1 MLTPV
6 HKPSVRV
13 TEIGEYIHYQ
23 SCDRRFKLEHNNRK
37 LARELPFAERLFNSL
52 DPVLQ
57 EAGRLRENEW
67 ETSLKNNGLIDLTLY
82 SQKSADE
89 KKTPW
94 TTFVAQLQG
103 ISSRPRAY
111 GREISVEADEGAFQI
126 KGQIDFVLILWE
138 ADRPKLRI
146 VECKASRRDRTY
158 HRVQVALYRMLVR
171 QLIQVSPVAIGGV
184 ELRPEDIECVVARID
199 ESTNKSQLIL
209 DLKPFKLDTEEADIN
224 RLLASEGALD
234 RVVQADLAD
243 LDYQIDP
250 KCDGCVFNI
259 HCLSESARLRR
270 LELIGLDPSAVR
282 VLRAAGIDKID
293 DLAELDLTGQQAVQV
308 RQDPSFSDNLKL
320 IQLKA
325 KTRRR
330 TLPGGN
336 INPDSFEVEPLPDAG
351 QGQLPEHIINGERLI
366 RVYLSVDYDYVEN
379 RIGALAAHVT
389 KSEGQLHTSFTQI
402 NGHWQPDP
410 TVKERWEV
418 DRDRNNRPVYEERS
432 LKSKEVI
439 EFQTSPWTGEYR
451 EDTGA
456 EKQLIQ
462 AFLKKLVEVIDEVA
476 EAETAPIHFYVWSR
490 SEMDQ
495 LLEGCSRVSSQLL
508 ANLRELLGCRESLEQ
523 LIYSCLHDEVDRHFA
538 LGWTGRGL
546 AVVTSLSWF
555 GRRYHWRRRVSGAE
569 VDLEQAFT
577 QDIFDFKT
585 DLDLDAQGQWAERD
599 SEQVSRHKFEIRS
612 RFYDSLTAPYWRA
625 YWRKLPAPKDPNLS
639 PAVAKAIERYNSA
652 RKPNYLN
659 HYFRA
664 RVHALRWV
672 EESIRFKNPEIVKPS
687 LVIADLLEFTLGVD
701 NAAQAGIDY
710 LRLDQHVKVTN
721 WIATHLVPPVYR
733 VPLGRTIPISDVVS
747 HGNNRLTATIN
758 LDGYGINYKVFEA
771 NCTIE
776 KGNFVRLSRCS
787 DDPHRGQTFGQL
799 LRGGS
804 TCVVDNIDWE
814 TRLIELSV
822 RQTNKLD
829 RYQLPGQFYNQEE
842 DIFSYATLDES
853 PSDFVAGKVDD
864 RLISRLGNHVCQW
877 FDPERPQIPLQQAL
891 AAQQLEQ
898 YQNLLESLTLP
909 NGQKLA
915 TDQVAAAVSG
925 LTARIQLLQ
934 GPPGTGKTQTTA
946 IATFLRI
953 LARCSIGDIVLIAA
967 PTHTAVNN
975 LLLRLDSLLPILQQQ
990 ADRSG
995 LTLPQIKLSRVD
1007 PKEDE
1012 SFFEKNVECFRSK
1025 GDATRV
1031 NQMRSNAV
1039 LVIGGT
1045 TSALL
1050 KLSLKI
1056 KAIQVPILIVDEA
1069 SMMVF
1074 PHFLSLATLVK
1085 IDGEIMLA
1093 GDHRQ
1098 LSPIVAHNW
1107 EHEDRPPIQLYKPYV
1122 SAYEAVKNIK
1132 ITAVAD
1138 SAIMSSSLSFTFRL
1152 PPLIC
1157 GLISRI
1163 YRMDNIELKGRSL
1176 DSNSLLQEELGG
1188 LLLVLHAE
1196 RQSKRSNLLEVRIIE
1211 KIIEAAKSKR
1221 AIENK
1226 SVAIV
1231 TPHRAQRTL
1240 LKNYLNDSRDLIDV
1254 IDTVESLQG
1263 DERPYIIVSATA
1275 SDPSAISKNVEF
1287 ILDLNRSNVAFS
1299 RAQKQL
1305 IVVCSKTLLD
1315 HIPAELEHYEET
1327 MLWKSLRSVCSE
1339 LIGKEMVDG
1348 HQVEVFMPP
1357 PDILEKLSRN

>member
-6 HKPSVRV
+6 TKPSVRV

-23 SCDRRFKLEHNNRK
+23 SCDRRFKLEHNNRQ

-67 ETSLKNNGLIDLTLY
+67 ETSLQKNGLIDLTLY
-82 SQKSADE
+82 SQKSAEE

-94 TTFVAQLQG
+94 TTFVAQLQS
-103 ISSRPRAY
+103 ISSGQRAY
-111 GREISVEADEGAFQI
+111 GREISIQGDEGAFQI

-171 QLIQVSPVAIGGV
+171 QLIQVSPVAICGV

-209 DLKPFKLDTEEADIN
+209 DLEPFKLDTEEADIN
-224 RLLASEGALD
+224 RLLASEGSLN
-234 RVVQADLAD
+234 RIVQADLAD

-282 VLRAAGIDKID
+282 VLRGAGIDKID
-293 DLAELDLTGQQAVQV
+293 DLAELDLHGQQAVQV
-308 RQDPSFSDNLKL
+308 RQDPSFSDNLEL

-336 INPDSFEVEPLPDAG
+336 INPDSYEVESLTYVG

-389 KSEGQLHTSFTQI
+389 KSEGQLHTSFTQV

-418 DRDRNNRPVYEERS
+418 GRDQNNRPVYEESS
-432 LKSKEVI
+432 LQSKEVI

-462 AFLKKLVEVIDEVA
+462 GFLIKLVEVIHEVA

-490 SEMDQ
+490 SEMTQ

-508 ANLRELLGCRESLEQ
+508 GNLRELLGCRESLEQ
-523 LIYSCLHDEVDRHFA
+523 LIYSCLHDEVDRRFA

-585 DLDLDAQGQWAERD
+585 DLDLDAQGQWAAKP
-599 SEQVSRHKFEIRS
+599 SEQVSKHKFEIRS

-625 YWRKLPAPKDPNLS
+625 YWRKLPDPKDPNLS

-652 RKPNYLN
+652 RKPNYLKD
-659 HYFRA
+659 YFRA

-672 EESIRFKNPEIVKPS
+672 EESIRSKNPEIVKPS

-747 HGNNRLTATIN
+747 QGNNRLTATIN
-758 LDGYGINYKVFEA
+758 LDGYGMKYEVFET

-776 KGNFVRLSRCS
+776 KGNFVRLSPCS

-814 TRLIELSV
+814 TRQIELSV
-822 RQTNKLD
+822 IQTNKPD
-829 RYQLPGQFYNQEE
+829 RYQLPGQFYNQEK
-842 DIFSYATLDES
+842 DVFSYATLDES
-853 PSDFVAGKVDD
+853 PSDFVAGKVDN
-864 RLISRLGNHVCQW
+864 RLISRFGNHVCQW
-877 FDPERPQIPLQQAL
+877 FDPERPQIPPQQAL
-891 AAQQLEQ
+891 AAQKLEQ

-915 TDQVAAAVSG
+915 TDQVAAAVGG

-995 LTLPQIKLSRVD
+995 LTVPPIKLSRVD
-1007 PKEDE
+1007 PKEGE
-1012 SFFEKNVECFRSK
+1012 VFLEKNVECFPSK
-1025 GDATRV
+1025 PCTAKLKK
-1031 NQMRSNAV
+1031 MRSNAV

-1050 KLSLKI
+1050 KLSLEI
-1056 KAIQVPILIVDEA
+1056 QAIQVPILIVDEA

-1085 IDGEIMLA
+1085 SDGEIMLA

-1107 EHEDRPPIQLYKPYV
+1107 EQEDCPPIQLYKPYV
-1122 SAYEAVKNIK
+1122 SAYDAVKNIK
-1132 ITAVAD
+1132 ITGVSD
-1138 SAIMSSSLSFTFRL
+1138 SAILSSALSFTFRL

-1157 GLISRI
+1157 NLISRI
-1163 YRMDNIELKGRSL
+1163 YRLDNIELKGRLS
-1176 DSNSLLQEELGG
+1176 DSNSLLQEESRG
-1188 LLLVLHAE
+1188 LILVLHSE
-1196 RQSKRSNLLEVRIIE
+1196 RQSKRSNMLEVRIIE
-1211 KIIEAAKSKR
+1211 KIIAAAKTKR
-1221 AIENK
+1221 AIENE

-1240 LKNYLNDSRDLIDV
+1240 LKSYLNDSGDLIDI

-1327 MLWKSLRSVCSE
+1327 MLWKSLRAVCSQ
-1339 LIGKEMVDG
+1339 LIGTEIVDG
-1348 HQVEVFMPP
+1348 HQVQVFMPP
-1357 PDILEKLSRN
+1357 PDILENLSLT

>member
-6 HKPSVRV
+6 SKPSVRV

-23 SCDRRFKLEHNNRK
+23 SCDRRFKLEHNNRQ

-67 ETSLKNNGLIDLTLY
+67 ETSLQKNGLIDLSLY

-103 ISSRPRAY
+103 ISSGQKAY
-111 GREISVEADEGAFQI
+111 GREISLEADEGAFQI

-184 ELRPEDIECVVARID
+184 ELRPEDIDCVVARID

-224 RLLASEGALD
+224 RLLASEGALN

-293 DLAELDLTGQQAVQV
+293 DLAELDLDGQQAVQV
-308 RQDPSFSDNLKL
+308 WHDPSFSDNLEL

-330 TLPGGN
+330 TLPDGN
-336 INPDSFEVEPLPDAG
+336 IKPDSYEVTPLPYAG

-389 KSEGQLHTSFTQI
+389 KSERQLHTSFTQV

-418 DRDRNNRPVYEERS
+418 GRDQNNRPVYEERS
-432 LKSKEVI
+432 LQSKEVI

-462 AFLKKLVEVIDEVA
+462 GFLMKLVEAIDEVA
-476 EAETAPIHFYVWSR
+476 ETATAPIHFYVWSR

-508 ANLRELLGCRESLEQ
+508 ANLRELLGCRQSLEQ
-523 LIYSCLHDEVDRHFA
+523 LIYSCLHDEVDRRFA

-585 DLDLDAQGQWAERD
+585 DLGLDAQGQWADRD
-599 SEQVSRHKFEIRS
+599 SEQVRRHKFEIRS

-625 YWRKLPAPKDPNLS
+625 YWRKLPDPKDPNLS

-652 RKPNYLN
+652 QKPNYLN

-672 EESIRFKNPEIVKPS
+672 EESISSKNRDIVKPS
-687 LVIADLLEFTLGVD
+687 LVIAELLEFTLGVD

-747 HGNNRLTATIN
+747 HGNNSLTATIN

-814 TRLIELSV
+814 TRQIELSV

-842 DIFSYATLDES
+842 NIFSYATLDES

-864 RLISRLGNHVCQW
+864 RLISCLGNHVCQW
-877 FDPERPQIPLQQAL
+877 FDPERPQIPPQQAL
-891 AAQQLEQ
+891 AAQELEQ
-898 YQNLLESLTLP
+898 YQNLLQSLTLP

-967 PTHTAVNN
+967 PTHRAVDN
-975 LLLRLDSLLPILQQQ
+975 LLLRLDRLLPILQQQ
-990 ADRSG
+990 AEQLG
-995 LTLPQIKLSRVD
+995 LTVPPIKLSRVD
-1007 PKEDE
+1007 RKERE
-1012 SFFEKNVECFRSK
+1012 SFIDTNVECFSSKPCAAQLKKMRSK
-1025 GDATRV
+1025 
-1031 NQMRSNAV
+1031 AV
-1039 LVIGGT
+1039 LVIGGLT
-1045 TSALL
+1045 NALL
-1050 KLSLKI
+1050 KLSLEI
-1056 KAIQVPILIVDEA
+1056 KGIQVPILIVDEA

-1085 IDGEIMLA
+1085 SDGEIMLA
-1093 GDHRQ
+1093 GDNRQ

-1107 EHEDRPPIQLYKPYV
+1107 EQEDRPPIQLYKPYV
-1122 SAYEAVKNIK
+1122 SAYDAVKNIK
-1132 ITAVAD
+1132 ITKVSD
-1138 SAIMSSSLSFTFRL
+1138 SAILSSALSLSHRL
-1152 PPLIC
+1152 PRLINDF
-1157 GLISRI
+1157 LISPLYHRL
-1163 YRMDNIELKGRSL
+1163 DNIELKGRAREL
-1176 DSNSLLQEELGG
+1176 NSVLHDESRELF
-1188 LLLVLHAE
+1188 LVLHSE
-1196 RQSKRSNLLEVRIIE
+1196 RQSRRSNLLEVRIIE
-1211 KIIEAAKSKR
+1211 QIIAETR
-1221 AIENK
+1221 REIENK

-1240 LKNYLNDSRDLIDV
+1240 LKTHLSNYGNFIDV

-1327 MLWKSLRSVCSE
+1327 MLWKSLRAVCSQ
-1339 LIGKEMVDG
+1339 LIVTRIVEG
-1348 HQVEVFMPP
+1348 HQVEVFRPP
-1357 PDILEKLSRN
+1357 SDILKKLSPI

>member
-1 MLTPV
+1 
-6 HKPSVRV
+6 
-13 TEIGEYIHYQ
+13 
-23 SCDRRFKLEHNNRK
+23 
-37 LARELPFAERLFNSL
+37 
-52 DPVLQ
+52 
-57 EAGRLRENEW
+57 
-67 ETSLKNNGLIDLTLY
+67 
-82 SQKSADE
+82 
-89 KKTPW
+89 
-94 TTFVAQLQG
+94 
-103 ISSRPRAY
+103 
-111 GREISVEADEGAFQI
+111 
-126 KGQIDFVLILWE
+126 
-138 ADRPKLRI
+138 
-146 VECKASRRDRTY
+146 
-158 HRVQVALYRMLVR
+158 MLVR

-293 DLAELDLTGQQAVQV
+293 DLAELDLAGQQAVQV
-308 RQDPSFSDNLKL
+308 RQDPSFSDNLEL

-325 KTRRR
+325 RTRRR

-336 INPDSFEVEPLPDAG
+336 INPDSYEVERLPYRG

-418 DRDRNNRPVYEERS
+418 GRDRNNRPVYEERS
-432 LKSKEVI
+432 LQSKEVI

-462 AFLKKLVEVIDEVA
+462 GFLMKLVEAIDEVA

-523 LIYSCLHDEVDRHFA
+523 LIYSCLHDEVDRRFA

-599 SEQVSRHKFEIRS
+599 SEQVNRHKFEIRS

-625 YWRKLPAPKDPNLS
+625 YWRKLPDPKDPNLS

-652 RKPNYLN
+652 QKPNYLN

-672 EESIRFKNPEIVKPS
+672 EESISSKNPEIVKPS

-701 NAAQAGIDY
+701 NSAQAGIDY

-758 LDGYGINYKVFEA
+758 LDGYGINYEVFET

-776 KGNFVRLSRCS
+776 KGNFVRLSPCFN
-787 DDPHRGQTFGQL
+787 DPHGPQTFGQL

-814 TRLIELSV
+814 TRQIELSV
-822 RQTNKLD
+822 RQTNKPD
-829 RYQLPGQFYNQEE
+829 RYQLPGRFYNQEE

-864 RLISRLGNHVCQW
+864 RLISGLGNHVCKW
-877 FDPERPQIPLQQAL
+877 FDPERPQIPPQQSP
-891 AAQQLEQ
+891 AADELEQ
-898 YQNLLESLTLP
+898 YQNLLESLQLLDA
-909 NGQKLA
+909 QKLDA
-915 TDQVAAAVSG
+915 DQVDAAVSG

-967 PTHTAVNN
+967 PTHTAVDN
-975 LLLRLDSLLPILQQQ
+975 LLLRLDLLLPILQQQ
-990 ADRSG
+990 AEQLG
-995 LTLPQIKLSRVD
+995 LTAPPIKLSRVD

-1012 SFFEKNVECFRSK
+1012 SFIEKNVECFSSKPCAAKLNKMRSK
-1025 GDATRV
+1025 
-1031 NQMRSNAV
+1031 AV

-1045 TSALL
+1045 TSAIL
-1050 KLSLKI
+1050 KLSLEI
-1056 KAIQVPILIVDEA
+1056 KVIQVPILIVDEA

-1085 IDGEIMLA
+1085 IDGEVMLA

-1107 EHEDRPPIQLYKPYV
+1107 EQEDRPPSQFYKPYV
-1122 SAYEAVKNIK
+1122 SAYDAVKNIK
-1132 ITAVAD
+1132 LTGVSDA
-1138 SAIMSSSLSFTFRL
+1138 AILTSSLSFTFRL
-1152 PPLIC
+1152 PSLIRN
-1157 GLISRI
+1157 LISRI
-1163 YRMDNIELKGRSL
+1163 YRLDNIELKGRAREL
-1176 DSNSLLQEELGG
+1176 NSLLHDESRELF
-1188 LLLVLHAE
+1188 LVLHSE
-1196 RQSKRSNLLEVRIIE
+1196 RQSQRSNLLEVRIIE
-1211 KIIEAAKSKR
+1211 QIIAETSR
-1221 AIENK
+1221 EIENK

-1240 LKNYLNDSRDLIDV
+1240 LKTHLSNYGNFIDV

-1263 DERPYIIVSATA
+1263 AERPYIIVSATA

-1305 IVVCSKTLLD
+1305 IVVCSNTLLD

-1327 MLWKSLRSVCSE
+1327 ILWKSLRAVCSE
-1339 LIGKEMVDG
+1339 LIGTQIVDG
-1348 HQVEVFMPP
+1348 HQVEVFRPP
-1357 PDILEKLSRN
+1357 SDILKKLSPI

>member
-6 HKPSVRV
+6 TKPSVRV

-67 ETSLKNNGLIDLTLY
+67 ETSLQKNGLIDLTLY
-82 SQKSADE
+82 SQKSADK
-89 KKTPW
+89 KKTLW

-103 ISSRPRAY
+103 MSSGQRAY
-111 GREISVEADEGAFQI
+111 GREISIQGDEGAFQI

-138 ADRPKLRI
+138 ADGPKLRI

-171 QLIQVSPVAIGGV
+171 QLIQVSPVALGGV

-224 RLLASEGALD
+224 RLLASEGSLN

-282 VLRAAGIDKID
+282 VLRGAGIDKID
-293 DLAELDLTGQQAVQV
+293 DLAELDLAGQQAVLV
-308 RQDPSFSDNLKL
+308 RQDPSFSDNLEL
-320 IQLKA
+320 LRSKA

-336 INPDSFEVEPLPDAG
+336 INPDSYEVEALLYAG

-389 KSEGQLHTSFTQI
+389 KSEGQLHTSFTQV

-418 DRDRNNRPVYEERS
+418 GRDRNNRPVYEERS
-432 LKSKEVI
+432 LQSKEVI

-462 AFLKKLVEVIDEVA
+462 GFLIKLVEVIHEVA

-490 SEMDQ
+490 SEMAQ

-508 ANLRELLGCRESLEQ
+508 GNLRELLGCRESLEQ
-523 LIYSCLHDEVDRHFA
+523 LIYSCLHDEVDRRFA

-555 GRRYHWRRRVSGAE
+555 GRRYHWRRRVSGVE

-585 DLDLDAQGQWAERD
+585 DLDLDAQGQWADRD

-625 YWRKLPAPKDPNLS
+625 YWRKLPDPKDPNLS

-652 RKPNYLN
+652 GKTNYLN

-672 EESIRFKNPEIVKPS
+672 EESIRSKNPEIVKPS
-687 LVIADLLEFTLGVD
+687 LVIAKLLDFTLGVD

-758 LDGYGINYKVFEA
+758 LDGYGINYQVFET
-771 NCTIE
+771 NCTVE
-776 KGNFVRLSRCS
+776 KGNFVRLSPCFS
-787 DDPHRGQTFGQL
+787 DPHRGQTFGQL

-814 TRLIELSV
+814 TRQIELSV
-822 RQTNKLD
+822 RQTNKPD
-829 RYQLPGQFYNQEE
+829 RYQLPGRFYNQEE
-842 DIFSYATLDES
+842 DIFPYATLDES
-853 PSDFVAGKVDD
+853 PSDFVAGKVDN

-877 FDPERPQIPLQQAL
+877 FDPERPQIPPQQAL
-891 AAQQLEQ
+891 APQKLEQ

-915 TDQVAAAVSG
+915 TDQVAAAVGG

-953 LARCSIGDIVLIAA
+953 LAGCSIGDIVLIAA

-990 ADRSG
+990 AERSG
-995 LTLPQIKLSRVD
+995 LTVPPIQLSRVD
-1007 PKEDE
+1007 PKEGE
-1012 SFFEKNVECFRSK
+1012 VFLEKNVECFSSK
-1025 GDATRV
+1025 SCAAKLKK
-1031 NQMRSNAV
+1031 MRSNAV

-1050 KLSLKI
+1050 KLSLEMKG
-1056 KAIQVPILIVDEA
+1056 IQVPTLIVDEA
-1069 SMMVF
+1069 SMMVL

-1085 IDGEIMLA
+1085 SDGEIMLA

-1107 EHEDRPPIQLYKPYV
+1107 EQEDRPPIQLYKPYV
-1122 SAYEAVKNIK
+1122 SAYDAVKNIK
-1132 ITAVAD
+1132 ITGVSD
-1138 SAIMSSSLSFTFRL
+1138 SAILSSALSFTFRL

-1157 GLISRI
+1157 NLISRI
-1163 YRMDNIELKGRSL
+1163 YRLDNIELKGRLS
-1176 DSNSLLQEELGG
+1176 DSNSLLQEESRG
-1188 LLLVLHAE
+1188 LILVLHSE
-1196 RQSKRSNLLEVRIIE
+1196 RQSKRSNMLEVRIIE
-1211 KIIEAAKSKR
+1211 KIIAAAKTKR
-1221 AIENK
+1221 AIENE

-1240 LKNYLNDSRDLIDV
+1240 LKSYLNDSGDLIDI

-1327 MLWKSLRSVCSE
+1327 MLWKSLRAVCSQ
-1339 LIGKEMVDG
+1339 LIGTEIVDG
-1348 HQVEVFMPP
+1348 HQVQVFMPP
-1357 PDILEKLSRN
+1357 PDILENLSRT

>member
-1 MLTPV
+1 M
-6 HKPSVRV
+6 
-13 TEIGEYIHYQ
+13 
-23 SCDRRFKLEHNNRK
+23 
-37 LARELPFAERLFNSL
+37 
-52 DPVLQ
+52 
-57 EAGRLRENEW
+57 RENEW
-67 ETSLKNNGLIDLTLY
+67 ETSLQKNGLIDLTLY

-103 ISSRPRAY
+103 ISSGQRAY
-111 GREISVEADEGAFQI
+111 GREISLEADEGAFQI

-224 RLLASEGALD
+224 RLLASEGALN

-282 VLRAAGIDKID
+282 VLREAGIDKID
-293 DLAELDLTGQQAVQV
+293 DLAELDLDGQQAVQV
-308 RQDPSFSDNLKL
+308 RQDPSFSDNLEL

-330 TLPGGN
+330 TLPGRN
-336 INPDSFEVEPLPDAG
+336 IKPDSYEVMPLPYAG
-351 QGQLPEHIINGERLI
+351 QGQLPEHIINAERLI

-389 KSEGQLHTSFTQI
+389 KSEGQLHTSFTQV

-418 DRDRNNRPVYEERS
+418 ERDRNNRPVYEERS
-432 LKSKEVI
+432 LQSKEVI

-462 AFLKKLVEVIDEVA
+462 GFLMKLVEAIDEVA
-476 EAETAPIHFYVWSR
+476 ETETAPIHFYVWSR

-523 LIYSCLHDEVDRHFA
+523 LIYSCLHDEVDRRFA

-585 DLDLDAQGQWAERD
+585 DLDLDAQGQWADRD

-625 YWRKLPAPKDPNLS
+625 YWRKLPDPKDPNLS
-639 PAVAKAIERYNSA
+639 PAIAKAIERYNSA
-652 RKPNYLN
+652 RKPNYLKD
-659 HYFRA
+659 YFRA

-747 HGNNRLTATIN
+747 HGHNRLTATIN
-758 LDGYGINYKVFEA
+758 LDRYGINYEVLET

-776 KGNFVRLSRCS
+776 KGNFVRISPCFNA
-787 DDPHRGQTFGQL
+787 PHRGQTFGQL

-814 TRLIELSV
+814 TRQIELSV
-822 RQTNKLD
+822 RQTNKQD
-829 RYQLPGQFYNQEE
+829 RYQLPGRFYKQEE
-842 DIFSYATLDES
+842 EIFSYATLDES

-864 RLISRLGNHVCQW
+864 RLISGFGNHVCQW
-877 FDPERPQIPLQQAL
+877 FDPERPQIPPQQAL
-891 AAQQLEQ
+891 AAQKLEQ

-990 ADRSG
+990 ADQLG
-995 LTLPQIKLSRVD
+995 LTVPPIKLSRVD

-1050 KLSLKI
+1050 KLSLEI

-1074 PHFLSLATLVK
+1074 PHFLSVATLVK

-1107 EHEDRPPIQLYKPYV
+1107 EQEDRPPIQLYKPYV
-1122 SAYEAVKNIK
+1122 SAFEAVKNIK
-1132 ITAVAD
+1132 ITGVTD
-1138 SAIMSSSLSFTFRL
+1138 SAILSSALSFTFRL

-1188 LLLVLHAE
+1188 LLLVLHSE
-1196 RQSKRSNLLEVRIIE
+1196 RQSKRSNLLEVRIIK
-1211 KIIEAAKSKR
+1211 KIIEAAKTNR

-1327 MLWKSLRSVCSE
+1327 MLWKSLRSVCSQ
-1339 LIGKEMVDG
+1339 LIGTEIVEG
-1348 HQVEVFMPP
+1348 HQVQVFMPP
-1357 PDILEKLSRN
+1357 PDILENLSCI

>member
-6 HKPSVRV
+6 TKPSVRV

-67 ETSLKNNGLIDLTLY
+67 ETSLQKNGLLDLTLY
-82 SQKSADE
+82 SQKSAEE

-94 TTFVAQLQG
+94 TTFVSQLQG
-103 ISSRPRAY
+103 ISSGQRAY
-111 GREISVEADEGAFQI
+111 GREISIEADEGAFQI

-138 ADRPKLRI
+138 ADQPKLRI

-158 HRVQVALYRMLVR
+158 HRVQVAIYRMLVR
-171 QLIQVSPVAIGGV
+171 QLIHVSPVAICGV

-209 DLKPFKLDTEEADIN
+209 ALEPFKLDTEEADIN
-224 RLLASEGALD
+224 RLLASEGALN

-282 VLRAAGIDKID
+282 VLREAGIQKID
-293 DLAELDLTGQQAVQV
+293 DLAELDLAGQQAVQV
-308 RQDPSFSDNLKL
+308 RQDPSFSDNLEL
-320 IQLKA
+320 LRLKA

-336 INPDSFEVEPLPDAG
+336 INPDSYEVEQLLYAG
-351 QGQLPEHIINGERLI
+351 EGQLPKHIINDERLI

-389 KSEGQLHTSFTQI
+389 KSEGQLHTSFTQV

-418 DRDRNNRPVYEERS
+418 GRDQNNRPVYQERS
-432 LKSKEVI
+432 LQGKEVI

-462 AFLKKLVEVIDEVA
+462 AFLMKLVEAIDEVA
-476 EAETAPIHFYVWSR
+476 EAPSAPIHFYVWSR
-490 SEMDQ
+490 SEMTQ

-508 ANLRELLGCRESLEQ
+508 GNLRELLGCRDTLEQ
-523 LIYSCLHDEVDRHFA
+523 LIYSCLHDEVDRRFA

-546 AVVTSLSWF
+546 AVVTSLRWF
-555 GRRYHWRRRVSGAE
+555 GRRYHWLRRVSGAE

-585 DLDLDAQGQWAERD
+585 DLDLDAHGQWADRD
-599 SEQVSRHKFEIRS
+599 SEQVSKHKFEIRS

-625 YWRKLPAPKDPNLS
+625 YWRKLPDPKDPNLS

-652 RKPNYLN
+652 QKPNYLN

-664 RVHALRWV
+664 RVHALRWL
-672 EESIRFKNPEIVKPS
+672 EESIRFKNPDIVKPS
-687 LVIADLLEFTLGVD
+687 LVIAKLLEFTLGVD

-747 HGNNRLTATIN
+747 QGNNRLTATIN
-758 LDGYGINYKVFEA
+758 LDGYGINYEVFET

-776 KGNFVRLSRCS
+776 KGNFVRLSPCS

-814 TRLIELSV
+814 TRQIELSV
-822 RQTNKLD
+822 RQTNKPD
-829 RYQLPGQFYNQEE
+829 RYQLPGRFYNQEE

-864 RLISRLGNHVCQW
+864 RLITRFGNHVCQW
-877 FDPERPQIPLQQAL
+877 FDPERPQIPPQQAL
-891 AAQQLEQ
+891 AAQKLEQ

-967 PTHTAVNN
+967 PTHTAVDN

-995 LTLPQIKLSRVD
+995 LTVPPIKLSRVD

-1012 SFFEKNVECFRSK
+1012 SFMEKNVECFSSK
-1025 GDATRV
+1025 PCAAKLKK
-1031 NQMRSNAV
+1031 MRSNAV

-1045 TSALL
+1045 TSAIL
-1050 KLSLKI
+1050 KISLEI

-1085 IDGEIMLA
+1085 SEGEIMLA

-1107 EHEDRPPIQLYKPYV
+1107 EQEDRPPIQFYKPYV
-1122 SAYEAVKNIK
+1122 SAFEAVKNIQL
-1132 ITAVAD
+1132 TGVSD
-1138 SAIMSSSLSFTFRL
+1138 SAILSSALSFTFRL

-1157 GLISRI
+1157 KLISRI
-1163 YRMDNIELKGRSL
+1163 YRLDNIELKGRL
-1176 DSNSLLQEELGG
+1176 PDSNTLLQDELRG
-1188 LLLVLHAE
+1188 LRLVIHSE
-1196 RQSKRSNLLEVRIIE
+1196 RLSKRSNMLEVRIIE
-1211 KIIEAAKSKR
+1211 KIIAAAKNRR
-1221 AIENK
+1221 AIENN

-1240 LKNYLNDSRDLIDV
+1240 LKSNLKDSGDLIDV

-1327 MLWKSLRSVCSE
+1327 MLWKSLRAVCSQ
-1339 LIGKEMVDG
+1339 LIGTEIVEG
-1348 HQVEVFMPP
+1348 HQVQFFEPP
-1357 PDILEKLSRN
+1357 PDILEKLSRT

>member
-1 MLTPV
+1 M
-6 HKPSVRV
+6 
-13 TEIGEYIHYQ
+13 
-23 SCDRRFKLEHNNRK
+23 
-37 LARELPFAERLFNSL
+37 
-52 DPVLQ
+52 
-57 EAGRLRENEW
+57 RENEW
-67 ETSLKNNGLIDLTLY
+67 ENSLQKNGLLDLTLY
-82 SQKSADE
+82 SQKSAEE

-94 TTFVAQLQG
+94 TTFVSQLQG
-103 ISSRPRAY
+103 INSGQRAY
-111 GREISVEADEGAFQI
+111 GREISIEADEGAFQI

-171 QLIQVSPVAIGGV
+171 QLIQVSPVAICGV

-209 DLKPFKLDTEEADIN
+209 DLEPFKLDTEEADIN
-224 RLLASEGALD
+224 RLLASEGALN

-282 VLRAAGIDKID
+282 VLREAGIDKID
-293 DLAELDLTGQQAVQV
+293 DLAELDLAGQQAVQV
-308 RQDPSFSDNLKL
+308 RQDPSFSDNLEL

-336 INPDSFEVEPLPDAG
+336 INPDSYEVEQLPYAG
-351 QGQLPEHIINGERLI
+351 EGQLPKHIINDERLI

-379 RIGALAAHVT
+379 RIGAIAAHVT
-389 KSEGQLHTSFTQI
+389 KSEGQLHTSFTQV

-418 DRDRNNRPVYEERS
+418 RRDQNNRPVYEELS
-432 LKSKEVI
+432 LQGKEVI

-462 AFLKKLVEVIDEVA
+462 GFLIKLVEAIDEVA
-476 EAETAPIHFYVWSR
+476 EAPSAPIHFYVWSR
-490 SEMDQ
+490 SEMTQ

-508 ANLRELLGCRESLEQ
+508 GHLRELLGCRESLEQ
-523 LIYSCLHDEVDRHFA
+523 LIYSCLHDEVDRRFA

-546 AVVTSLSWF
+546 AVVTSLRWF

-585 DLDLDAQGQWAERD
+585 DLDLDAQGQWADRD
-599 SEQVSRHKFEIRS
+599 SEQVSKHKFEIRS

-625 YWRKLPAPKDPNLS
+625 YWRKLPDPKDPNLS

-652 RKPNYLN
+652 RKPNYLKD
-659 HYFRA
+659 YFRA

-672 EESIRFKNPEIVKPS
+672 EESIRSKNPDIVKPS

-758 LDGYGINYKVFEA
+758 LDGYGINYEVFET

-776 KGNFVRLSRCS
+776 KGNFVRLSPCFN
-787 DDPHRGQTFGQL
+787 DPHRGQTFGQL

-804 TCVVDNIDWE
+804 TCVVDNIDWD
-814 TRLIELSV
+814 TRQIELSV
-822 RQTNKLD
+822 RQTNKPD
-829 RYQLPGQFYNQEE
+829 RYQLPGRFYNQEE
-842 DIFSYATLDES
+842 EIFSYATLDES

-864 RLISRLGNHVCQW
+864 RLISRFGNHVCQW
-877 FDPERPQIPLQQAL
+877 FDPERPQIPPQQAL
-891 AAQQLEQ
+891 AAQKLEQ
-898 YQNLLESLTLP
+898 YQNLLESLILP

-967 PTHTAVNN
+967 PTHTAVDN

-995 LTLPQIKLSRVD
+995 LTVPPIKLSRVD

-1012 SFFEKNVECFRSK
+1012 SFIEKNVECFSSK
-1025 GDATRV
+1025 PCAAKLKK
-1031 NQMRSNAV
+1031 MRSNAV

-1045 TSALL
+1045 TSAIL
-1050 KLSLKI
+1050 KLSLEI
-1056 KAIQVPILIVDEA
+1056 KAIQVPILIVDES

-1074 PHFLSLATLVK
+1074 PHFLSLATLLK
-1085 IDGEIMLA
+1085 TEGEIMLA

-1107 EHEDRPPIQLYKPYV
+1107 EQEDRPPIQFYKPYV
-1122 SAYEAVKNIK
+1122 SAFEAVKNIQL
-1132 ITAVAD
+1132 TGVSD
-1138 SAIMSSSLSFTFRL
+1138 SAILSSALSFTFRL

-1157 GLISRI
+1157 KLISRI
-1163 YRMDNIELKGRSL
+1163 YRLDNIELKGRL
-1176 DSNSLLQEELGG
+1176 PDSNTLLQDELRG
-1188 LLLVLHAE
+1188 LRLVIHSE
-1196 RQSKRSNLLEVRIIE
+1196 RLSKRSNMLEVRIIE
-1211 KIIEAAKSKR
+1211 KIIAAAKNRR
-1221 AIENK
+1221 AIENN

-1240 LKNYLNDSRDLIDV
+1240 LKSNLKDSGDLIDV

-1327 MLWKSLRSVCSE
+1327 MLWKSLRAVCSQ
-1339 LIGKEMVDG
+1339 LIGTEIMDG
-1348 HQVEVFMPP
+1348 HQVQFFEPP
-1357 PDILEKLSRN
+1357 PDILENLSSI

>member
-6 HKPSVRV
+6 TKPSVRV

-37 LARELPFAERLFNSL
+37 LGRELPFAERLFNSL

-67 ETSLKNNGLIDLTLY
+67 ETSLQKNGLIDLTLY

-103 ISSRPRAY
+103 ISSGQRAY
-111 GREISVEADEGAFQI
+111 GREISLEADEGAFQI

-171 QLIQVSPVAIGGV
+171 QLIQVSPVAICGV

-224 RLLASEGALD
+224 RLLASEGALN

-293 DLAELDLTGQQAVQV
+293 DLAELDLDGQQAVQV
-308 RQDPSFSDNLKL
+308 RHDPSFSDNLEL

-336 INPDSFEVEPLPDAG
+336 IKPDSYEVTPLPYAG

-389 KSEGQLHTSFTQI
+389 KSEGQLHTSFTQV

-418 DRDRNNRPVYEERS
+418 ERDRNNRPVYEERS
-432 LKSKEVI
+432 LQSKEVI

-523 LIYSCLHDEVDRHFA
+523 LIYSCLHDEVDRRFA

-555 GRRYHWRRRVSGAE
+555 GRRYHWRRRVSGVE

-599 SEQVSRHKFEIRS
+599 SEQVSSHKFEIRS

-625 YWRKLPAPKDPNLS
+625 YWRKLPDPTDPNLS
-639 PAVAKAIERYNSA
+639 LAVAKAIERYNSA

-687 LVIADLLEFTLGVD
+687 LVIANLLEFTLGVD

-758 LDGYGINYKVFEA
+758 LDRYGINYEVLET

-776 KGNFVRLSRCS
+776 KGNFVRISPCFN
-787 DDPHRGQTFGQL
+787 DPHRGQTFGQL

-814 TRLIELSV
+814 TRQIELSV
-822 RQTNKLD
+822 RQTNKQD
-829 RYQLPGQFYNQEE
+829 RYQLPGRFYKQEE
-842 DIFSYATLDES
+842 EIFSYATLDES

-864 RLISRLGNHVCQW
+864 RLISGFGNHVCQW
-877 FDPERPQIPLQQAL
+877 FDPERPQIPPQQAL
-891 AAQQLEQ
+891 AAQKLEQ
-898 YQNLLESLTLP
+898 YQNLLQSLTLP

-990 ADRSG
+990 ADQLG
-995 LTLPQIKLSRVD
+995 LTVPPIKLSRVD

-1050 KLSLKI
+1050 KLSLEI
-1056 KAIQVPILIVDEA
+1056 KAIQVPLLIVDEA

-1107 EHEDRPPIQLYKPYV
+1107 EQEDRPPIQLYKPYV
-1122 SAYEAVKNIK
+1122 SAFEAVKNIK
-1132 ITAVAD
+1132 ITGVTD
-1138 SAIMSSSLSFTFRL
+1138 SAILSSALSFTFRL

-1188 LLLVLHAE
+1188 LLLVLHSE
-1196 RQSKRSNLLEVRIIE
+1196 RQSKRSNMLEVGIIK
-1211 KIIEAAKSKR
+1211 KIIEAAKTKR

-1357 PDILEKLSRN
+1357 PDILEKLSRI

>member
-1 MLTPV
+1 MI
-6 HKPSVRV
+6 
-13 TEIGEYIHYQ
+13 EW
-23 SCDRRFKLEHNNRK
+23 
-37 LARELPFAERLFNSL
+37 LP
-52 DPVLQ
+52 
-57 EAGRLRENEW
+57 
-67 ETSLKNNGLIDLTLY
+67 
-82 SQKSADE
+82 
-89 KKTPW
+89 
-94 TTFVAQLQG
+94 
-103 ISSRPRAY
+103 
-111 GREISVEADEGAFQI
+111 
-126 KGQIDFVLILWE
+126 
-138 ADRPKLRI
+138 
-146 VECKASRRDRTY
+146 
-158 HRVQVALYRMLVR
+158 YR
-171 QLIQVSPVAIGGV
+171 
-184 ELRPEDIECVVARID
+184 
-199 ESTNKSQLIL
+199 
-209 DLKPFKLDTEEADIN
+209 
-224 RLLASEGALD
+224 
-234 RVVQADLAD
+234 
-243 LDYQIDP
+243 
-250 KCDGCVFNI
+250 
-259 HCLSESARLRR
+259 
-270 LELIGLDPSAVR
+270 
-282 VLRAAGIDKID
+282 
-293 DLAELDLTGQQAVQV
+293 
-308 RQDPSFSDNLKL
+308 
-320 IQLKA
+320 
-325 KTRRR
+325 
-330 TLPGGN
+330 
-336 INPDSFEVEPLPDAG
+336 G
-351 QGQLPEHIINGERLI
+351 QGQLPEHIIKGERLI

-418 DRDRNNRPVYEERS
+418 GRDRNNRAVYEERS
-432 LKSKEVI
+432 FQSKEVI

-462 AFLKKLVEVIDEVA
+462 GFLMKLVEAIDEVA
-476 EAETAPIHFYVWSR
+476 ETETAPIHFYVWSR

-523 LIYSCLHDEVDRHFA
+523 LIYSCLHDEVDRRFA

-599 SEQVSRHKFEIRS
+599 SEQVSTHKFEIRS

-625 YWRKLPAPKDPNLS
+625 YWRKLPDPKDPNLS

-652 RKPNYLN
+652 QKPNYLN

-672 EESIRFKNPEIVKPS
+672 EESISSKNPEIVKPS
-687 LVIADLLEFTLGVD
+687 LVIAKLLEFTLGVD

-758 LDGYGINYKVFEA
+758 LDRYGINYEVFET

-776 KGNFVRLSRCS
+776 KGNFVRLSPCFN
-787 DDPHRGQTFGQL
+787 DPHGPQTFGQL

-814 TRLIELSV
+814 TRQIELSV
-822 RQTNKLD
+822 RQTNKPD
-829 RYQLPGQFYNQEE
+829 RYQLPGRFYNQEE

-864 RLISRLGNHVCQW
+864 RLISGLGNHVCKW
-877 FDPERPQIPLQQAL
+877 FDPERPQIPPQQSP
-891 AAQQLEQ
+891 AADELEQ
-898 YQNLLESLTLP
+898 YQNLLESLQLLDA
-909 NGQKLA
+909 QKLDA
-915 TDQVAAAVSG
+915 DQVDAAVSG

-946 IATFLRI
+946 IATFLII

-967 PTHTAVNN
+967 PTHTAVDN
-975 LLLRLDSLLPILQQQ
+975 LLSRLDSLLPILQQQ

-995 LTLPQIKLSRVD
+995 LTVPPIKLSRVD

-1012 SFFEKNVECFRSK
+1012 SFIEKNVECFSSKPCAAKLKKMRSK
-1025 GDATRV
+1025 
-1031 NQMRSNAV
+1031 AV

-1045 TSALL
+1045 TNALL
-1050 KLSLKI
+1050 KLSLEI
-1056 KAIQVPILIVDEA
+1056 KGIQVPILIVDEA

-1074 PHFLSLATLVK
+1074 PHFLSLATLVRS
-1085 IDGEIMLA
+1085 DGEVMLA

-1107 EHEDRPPIQLYKPYV
+1107 EQEDRPPSQFYKPYV
-1122 SAYEAVKNIK
+1122 SAYDAVKNIK
-1132 ITAVAD
+1132 LTGVSD
-1138 SAIMSSSLSFTFRL
+1138 SAILTSSLSFTLRL
-1152 PPLIC
+1152 PSLIRN
-1157 GLISRI
+1157 LISRI
-1163 YRMDNIELKGRSL
+1163 YRLDNIELKGRAREL
-1176 DSNSLLQEELGG
+1176 NSLLHDESRELF
-1188 LLLVLHAE
+1188 LVLPSE
-1196 RQSKRSNLLEVRIIE
+1196 RQSQRSNLLEVRIIE
-1211 KIIEAAKSKR
+1211 QIIAETSR
-1221 AIENK
+1221 EIENK

-1240 LKNYLNDSRDLIDV
+1240 LKTHLSNYGNFIDV

-1263 DERPYIIVSATA
+1263 AERPYIIVSATA

-1305 IVVCSKTLLD
+1305 IVVCSNTLLD

-1327 MLWKSLRSVCSE
+1327 ILWKSLRAVCSE
-1339 LIGKEMVDG
+1339 LIGTQIVDG
-1348 HQVEVFMPP
+1348 HQVEVFRPP
-1357 PDILEKLSRN
+1357 SDILKKLSPF

>member
-6 HKPSVRV
+6 TKPSVRV

-23 SCDRRFKLEHNNRK
+23 SCDRRFKLEHNNRQ
-37 LARELPFAERLFNSL
+37 LARELPFVERLFNSL

-67 ETSLKNNGLIDLTLY
+67 ETSLQKNGLIDLTLY
-82 SQKSADE
+82 SQKSADK

-103 ISSRPRAY
+103 ISSGQRAY
-111 GREISVEADEGAFQI
+111 GREISIQGDEGAFQI

-171 QLIQVSPVAIGGV
+171 QLIQVSPVALGGV

-209 DLKPFKLDTEEADIN
+209 DLEPFKLDTEEADIN
-224 RLLASEGALD
+224 RLLASEGSLN

-259 HCLSESARLRR
+259 HCLSESARFRR

-282 VLRAAGIDKID
+282 VLRGAGIDKID
-293 DLAELDLTGQQAVQV
+293 DLAELDLHGQQAVQV
-308 RQDPSFSDNLKL
+308 RQDPSFSDNLEL

-336 INPDSFEVEPLPDAG
+336 INPDSYEVELLPYAG
-351 QGQLPEHIINGERLI
+351 QGQLPEHVINSERLI

-389 KSEGQLHTSFTQI
+389 KSEGQLHTSFTQV

-418 DRDRNNRPVYEERS
+418 GRDRNNRPVYEERS
-432 LKSKEVI
+432 LQGREVI

-462 AFLKKLVEVIDEVA
+462 GFLMKLVEAIHEVA

-490 SEMDQ
+490 SEMTQ

-508 ANLRELLGCRESLEQ
+508 GNLRELLGCRESLEQ
-523 LIYSCLHDEVDRHFA
+523 LIYSCLHDEVDRRFA

-585 DLDLDAQGQWAERD
+585 DLDLDAQGQWAAKP
-599 SEQVSRHKFEIRS
+599 SEQVSKHKFEIRS

-625 YWRKLPAPKDPNLS
+625 YWRKLPDPTDPNLS

-652 RKPNYLN
+652 RKPNYLKD
-659 HYFRA
+659 YFRA

-672 EESIRFKNPEIVKPS
+672 EESIRSKNSEIVKPS

-747 HGNNRLTATIN
+747 HGNNKLTATIN
-758 LDGYGINYKVFEA
+758 LDRYGINYEVFET

-776 KGNFVRLSRCS
+776 KGNFVRISPCFN
-787 DDPHRGQTFGQL
+787 DPHCGQTFGQL

-814 TRLIELSV
+814 TRQIELSV
-822 RQTNKLD
+822 RQTNKPD
-829 RYQLPGQFYNQEE
+829 RYQLPGRFYNQEE

-853 PSDFVAGKVDD
+853 PSDFVAGKVDN

-877 FDPERPQIPLQQAL
+877 FDPERPQIPPQQAL
-891 AAQQLEQ
+891 AAQKLEQ

-995 LTLPQIKLSRVD
+995 LTVPPIKLSRVD
-1007 PKEDE
+1007 RKEGE
-1012 SFFEKNVECFRSK
+1012 YFIEKNVECFPSK
-1025 GDATRV
+1025 PCAAKLKK
-1031 NQMRSNAV
+1031 MRSDAV

-1050 KLSLKI
+1050 KLSLEMKG
-1056 KAIQVPILIVDEA
+1056 IQVPILIVDEA

-1085 IDGEIMLA
+1085 SDGEIMLA

-1107 EHEDRPPIQLYKPYV
+1107 EQEDRPPIQLYKPYV
-1122 SAYEAVKNIK
+1122 SAYDAVKNIK
-1132 ITAVAD
+1132 ITGVSDLAILS
-1138 SAIMSSSLSFTFRL
+1138 SALSFTFRL

-1157 GLISRI
+1157 NLISRI
-1163 YRMDNIELKGRSL
+1163 YRLDNIELKGRL
-1176 DSNSLLQEELGG
+1176 PDSNSLLQEESRG
-1188 LLLVLHAE
+1188 LILVLHAE
-1196 RQSKRSNLLEVRIIE
+1196 RQSKRSNMLEVRIIE
-1211 KIIEAAKSKR
+1211 KIIAAAKTKR
-1221 AIENK
+1221 AIENE

-1240 LKNYLNDSRDLIDV
+1240 LKNYLNDSGDLIDV

-1327 MLWKSLRSVCSE
+1327 MLWKSLRAVCSQ
-1339 LIGKEMVDG
+1339 LIGTEIVDG
-1348 HQVEVFMPP
+1348 HQVQVFMPP
-1357 PDILEKLSRN
+1357 PDILENLSRI

>member
-6 HKPSVRV
+6 TKPSVRV

-82 SQKSADE
+82 SEKSADE

-94 TTFVAQLQG
+94 TTFVKRLQG
-103 ISSRPRAY
+103 ISSGQRAY

-224 RLLASEGALD
+224 RLLASEGALN

-293 DLAELDLTGQQAVQV
+293 DLAELDLAGQQAVQV
-308 RQDPSFSDNLKL
+308 RQDPSFSDNLEL

-325 KTRRR
+325 RTRRR

-336 INPDSFEVEPLPDAG
+336 INPDSYEVERLPYRG
-351 QGQLPEHIINGERLI
+351 QGQLPEHIIKGERLI

-418 DRDRNNRPVYEERS
+418 GRDRNNRPVYEERS
-432 LKSKEVI
+432 LQSKEVI

-462 AFLKKLVEVIDEVA
+462 GFLMKLVEAIDEVA
-476 EAETAPIHFYVWSR
+476 ETETAPIHFYVWSR

-523 LIYSCLHDEVDRHFA
+523 LIYSCLHDEVDRRFA

-625 YWRKLPAPKDPNLS
+625 YWRKLPDPKDPNLS

-652 RKPNYLN
+652 QKPNYLN

-672 EESIRFKNPEIVKPS
+672 EESISSKNPEIVKPS

-758 LDGYGINYKVFEA
+758 LDGYGINYEVFEA

-776 KGNFVRLSRCS
+776 KGNFVRLSPCS

-814 TRLIELSV
+814 TRQIELSV
-822 RQTNKLD
+822 RQTNKPD
-829 RYQLPGQFYNQEE
+829 RYQLPGRFYNQEE

-864 RLISRLGNHVCQW
+864 RLISGLGNHVCQW
-877 FDPERPQIPLQQAL
+877 FDPERPQIPPQQSP
-891 AAQQLEQ
+891 AADELEQ
-898 YQNLLESLTLP
+898 YQNLLESLQLLDA
-909 NGQKLA
+909 QKLDA
-915 TDQVAAAVSG
+915 DQVDAAVSG

-967 PTHTAVNN
+967 PTHRAVDN
-975 LLLRLDSLLPILQQQ
+975 LLLRLDRLLPILQQQ
-990 ADRSG
+990 AEQLG
-995 LTLPQIKLSRVD
+995 LTVPPIKLSRVD
-1007 PKEDE
+1007 PKEGE
-1012 SFFEKNVECFRSK
+1012 SFIETNVECFSSKPCAAQLKKMRSK
-1025 GDATRV
+1025 
-1031 NQMRSNAV
+1031 AV
-1039 LVIGGT
+1039 LVIGGLT
-1045 TSALL
+1045 NALL
-1050 KLSLKI
+1050 KLSLEI
-1056 KAIQVPILIVDEA
+1056 KGIQVPILIVDEA

-1085 IDGEIMLA
+1085 SDGEIMLA
-1093 GDHRQ
+1093 GDNRQ

-1107 EHEDRPPIQLYKPYV
+1107 EQEDRPPIQLYKPYV
-1122 SAYEAVKNIK
+1122 SAYDAVKNIK
-1132 ITAVAD
+1132 ITKVSD
-1138 SAIMSSSLSFTFRL
+1138 SAILSSALSLSHRL
-1152 PPLIC
+1152 PRLINDF
-1157 GLISRI
+1157 LISPLYHRL
-1163 YRMDNIELKGRSL
+1163 DNIELKGRAREL
-1176 DSNSLLQEELGG
+1176 NSVLHDESRELF
-1188 LLLVLHAE
+1188 LVLHSE
-1196 RQSKRSNLLEVRIIE
+1196 RQSQRSNLLEVRIIE
-1211 KIIEAAKSKR
+1211 QIIAETR
-1221 AIENK
+1221 REIENK

-1240 LKNYLNDSRDLIDV
+1240 LKTHLSNYGNFIDV

-1327 MLWKSLRSVCSE
+1327 MLWKSLRAVCSE
-1339 LIGKEMVDG
+1339 LIGTQIVDG
-1348 HQVEVFMPP
+1348 HQVEVFRPP
-1357 PDILEKLSRN
+1357 SDILEKLSRI

>member
-6 HKPSVRV
+6 PKPSVRV

-37 LARELPFAERLFNSL
+37 LARDLPFAERLFNSL

-67 ETSLKNNGLIDLTLY
+67 ETSLNKNGLIDLTLY

-103 ISSRPRAY
+103 ISSRQRAY
-111 GREISVEADEGAFQI
+111 GREISVEADEGNFHI

-171 QLIQVSPVAIGGV
+171 QLIQVSPVEICGV
-184 ELRPEDIECVVARID
+184 QLRPEDIECVVARID

-209 DLKPFKLDTEEADIN
+209 DLQPFKLDTEEADIS

-234 RVVQADLAD
+234 RVVKADLAD

-282 VLRAAGIDKID
+282 VLRGAGIDKID
-293 DLAELDLTGQQAVQV
+293 DLAELDLAGQQAVQV
-308 RQDPSFSDNLKL
+308 RQDPSFSDNLEL
-320 IQLKA
+320 LQLKA

-336 INPDSFEVEPLPDAG
+336 IDPDSYEVEPLPYAG

-389 KSEGQLHTSFTQI
+389 KSEGQLHTSFTQV

-418 DRDRNNRPVYEERS
+418 GRDRNNCPVYEDRP
-432 LKSKEVI
+432 LKGKEVI
-439 EFQTSPWTGEYR
+439 EFQSSPWTGEYR

-462 AFLKKLVEVIDEVA
+462 GFLIKLVEVIDEVA

-490 SEMDQ
+490 SEMAQ
-495 LLEGCSRVSSQLL
+495 LVKGCSRVSSQLL
-508 ANLRELLGCRESLEQ
+508 GNLRELLGCRESLEQ
-523 LIYSCLHDEVDRHFA
+523 LIYSCLHDEVDRRFA

-585 DLDLDAQGQWAERD
+585 DLDLDAQGQWAAKS
-599 SEQVSRHKFEIRS
+599 SEQVSKHKFEIRS
-612 RFYDSLTAPYWRA
+612 RFFDSLTAPYWRA
-625 YWRKLPAPKDPNLS
+625 YWRKLPDPKDPNLS

-652 RKPNYLN
+652 QKPNYLKD
-659 HYFRA
+659 YFRA

-672 EESIRFKNPEIVKPS
+672 EESIRFKNSEIVKPS
-687 LVIADLLEFTLGVD
+687 LVIANLVEFTLGVD

-733 VPLGRTIPISDVVS
+733 VPLGRTIPISNVVC

-758 LDGYGINYKVFEA
+758 LDGYGINYEVFES

-776 KGNFVRLSRCS
+776 KGNFVRLSPCFN
-787 DDPHRGQTFGQL
+787 DPHRGQTFGQL

-814 TRLIELSV
+814 TGQVELSV
-822 RQTNKLD
+822 IPTKPD
-829 RYQLPGQFYNQEE
+829 RYKLFSRFYNQDE
-842 DIFSYATLDES
+842 DVFSYATLDES
-853 PSDFVAGKVDD
+853 PSDFPAGKVDN
-864 RLISRLGNHVCQW
+864 RLISGLGNHVCQW
-877 FDPERPQIPLQQAL
+877 FDPECPQIPPQQSPASDE
-891 AAQQLEQ
+891 LEQ
-898 YQNLLESLTLP
+898 YHNLLESLELS
-909 NGQKLA
+909 NAQKLDA
-915 TDQVAAAVSG
+915 DQVDAAVSG

-990 ADRSG
+990 ADKSG
-995 LTLPQIKLSRVD
+995 LIIPPIRLSRVD
-1007 PKEDE
+1007 PKEGE
-1012 SFFEKNVECFRSK
+1012 SFLEKNVECFPSK
-1025 GDATRV
+1025 PCARKV
-1031 NQMRSNAV
+1031 NQMHSKAV

-1045 TSALL
+1045 TSAIL
-1050 KLSLKI
+1050 KLSLEMKG
-1056 KAIQVPILIVDEA
+1056 IQVPILIVDEA

-1085 IDGEIMLA
+1085 NDGEIMLA

-1107 EHEDRPPIQLYKPYV
+1107 EEEDRPPIQLYKPYE
-1122 SAYEAVKNIK
+1122 SAYDAIKNIK
-1132 ITAVAD
+1132 LTGVSD
-1138 SAIMSSSLSFTFRL
+1138 SAILSSALSFTFRL

-1157 GLISRI
+1157 DLISRI
-1163 YRMDNIELKGRSL
+1163 YKLDNIELKGRL
-1176 DSNSLLQEELGG
+1176 PDSNSFLQEESRG
-1188 LLLVLHAE
+1188 LILVLHAE
-1196 RQSKRSNLLEVRIIE
+1196 RNSKRSNMLEVRIIE
-1211 KIIEAAKSKR
+1211 KIIAAAKTKR

-1240 LKNYLNDSRDLIDV
+1240 LKSYLNDSGDLIDV

-1327 MLWKSLRSVCSE
+1327 MLWKSLRAVCSE
-1339 LIGKEMVDG
+1339 LIGTETIDG
-1348 HQVEVFMPP
+1348 HQVQVFKPP
-1357 PDILEKLSRN
+1357 SDILEKL

>member
-1 MLTPV
+1 
-6 HKPSVRV
+6 
-13 TEIGEYIHYQ
+13 
-23 SCDRRFKLEHNNRK
+23 
-37 LARELPFAERLFNSL
+37 
-52 DPVLQ
+52 
-57 EAGRLRENEW
+57 
-67 ETSLKNNGLIDLTLY
+67 
-82 SQKSADE
+82 
-89 KKTPW
+89 
-94 TTFVAQLQG
+94 
-103 ISSRPRAY
+103 
-111 GREISVEADEGAFQI
+111 
-126 KGQIDFVLILWE
+126 
-138 ADRPKLRI
+138 
-146 VECKASRRDRTY
+146 
-158 HRVQVALYRMLVR
+158 MLVR
-171 QLIQVSPVAIGGV
+171 QLTQVSPVAICGV

-282 VLRAAGIDKID
+282 VLRGAGIDKID
-293 DLAELDLTGQQAVQV
+293 DLAELDLGGQQAVQV
-308 RQDPSFSDNLKL
+308 RQDPSFSDNLEL

-325 KTRRR
+325 RTRRR

-336 INPDSFEVEPLPDAG
+336 INPDSYEVERLPYRG
-351 QGQLPEHIINGERLI
+351 QGQLPEHIIKGERLI

-379 RIGALAAHVT
+379 RIGALAADVT

-418 DRDRNNRPVYEERS
+418 GRDRNNRPVYEERS
-432 LKSKEVI
+432 LQSKEVI

-462 AFLKKLVEVIDEVA
+462 GFLMKLVEAIDEVA
-476 EAETAPIHFYVWSR
+476 ETATAPIHFYVWSR

-523 LIYSCLHDEVDRHFA
+523 LIYSCLHDEVDRRFA

-625 YWRKLPAPKDPNLS
+625 YWRKLPDPKDPNLS

-652 RKPNYLN
+652 QKPNYLN

-672 EESIRFKNPEIVKPS
+672 EESISSKNRDIVKPS
-687 LVIADLLEFTLGVD
+687 LVIAELLEFTLGVD

-758 LDGYGINYKVFEA
+758 LDGYGINYKVFET

-776 KGNFVRLSRCS
+776 KGNCVRLSPCFN
-787 DDPHRGQTFGQL
+787 DPHRGQTFGQI
-799 LRGGS
+799 LRGGT
-804 TCVVDNIDWE
+804 TCFVDNIDWK
-814 TRLIELSV
+814 TRQIELSV
-822 RQTNKLD
+822 RQTNKPD
-829 RYQLPGQFYNQEE
+829 RYQLPGRFYKQDE

-864 RLISRLGNHVCQW
+864 RLISGLGNHVCQW
-877 FDPERPQIPLQQAL
+877 FDPECPQIPPQQSP
-891 AAQQLEQ
+891 AADELEQ
-898 YQNLLESLTLP
+898 YQNLLESLQLLEA
-909 NGQKLA
+909 QKLDA
-915 TDQVAAAVSG
+915 DQVDAAVSG

-975 LLLRLDSLLPILQQQ
+975 LLLRLHSLLPILQQQ
-990 ADRSG
+990 ADQSG
-995 LTLPQIKLSRVD
+995 LTVPPIKLSRVD

-1045 TSALL
+1045 TNALL
-1050 KLSLKI
+1050 KLELEI
-1056 KAIQVPILIVDEA
+1056 KGIQVPILIVDEA

-1074 PHFLSLATLVK
+1074 PHFLSLATLVRN
-1085 IDGEIMLA
+1085 DGEVMLA

-1107 EHEDRPPIQLYKPYV
+1107 EQEDRPPSQFYKPYV
-1122 SAYEAVKNIK
+1122 SAYDAVKNIK
-1132 ITAVAD
+1132 LTGVSD
-1138 SAIMSSSLSFTFRL
+1138 SAILTSSLSFTFRL
-1152 PPLIC
+1152 PSLIRN
-1157 GLISRI
+1157 LISRI
-1163 YRMDNIELKGRSL
+1163 YRLDNIELKGRAREL
-1176 DSNSLLQEELGG
+1176 NSLLHDESRELF
-1188 LLLVLHAE
+1188 LVLHSE
-1196 RQSKRSNLLEVRIIE
+1196 RQSQRSNLLEVRIIE
-1211 KIIEAAKSKR
+1211 QIIAETSR
-1221 AIENK
+1221 EIENK

-1240 LKNYLNDSRDLIDV
+1240 LKTHLSNYGNFIDV

-1263 DERPYIIVSATA
+1263 AERPYIIVSATA

-1327 MLWKSLRSVCSE
+1327 ILWKSLRAVCSE
-1339 LIGKEMVDG
+1339 LIGTQIVEG
-1348 HQVEVFMPP
+1348 HQVEVFRPP
-1357 PDILEKLSRN
+1357 SDILKKLSPI